1 MKNLI
6 IIIVVALGTLAL
18 ISACDN
24 SALNVQ
30 PLNEMSEND
39 VWNDSELTRL
49 YLNDIYQGMG
59 HGYVALA
66 IASGVDETKHTHG
79 WDDGPVRQSIIT
91 PDNLGFFR
99 SWANWFPHFRWDD
112 LYSKIRDANI
122 LLQNIGEVEMSD
134 SNKDIMTGE
143 ALFLRAYFYHNL
155 ARLWGG
161 VPILTTPHTMED
173 DFFVARNS
181 FEETIN
187 QIVTDLD
194 QAASLL
200 PEVQSQD
207 GRATMG
213 AALALKSR
221 VLLYA
226 ASDLYHDNPSGMP
239 ETGYNSANQQTMWRA
254 AKEAAQDV
262 IDMNFYSLFEAN
274 PAPGDSTAEN
284 YANIWLVDGHAETI
298 LQRHFTPSHSYQWF
312 QADIGLFNGPNGWH
326 NWGGDTPLQQHVD
339 AYEMADGTSFS
350 WDNTDHASDPY
361 VNRDPR
367 FYASIFYNGSQWR
380 QRPDNMLVYDPDGIV
395 ETAYYEVAGQNDLR
409 PGLDTRSGPI
419 EDWNGTNTGYYM
431 RKFLDPT
438 VNHQFE
444 MQDRPWIYMRYA
456 EILLNYAESSAELGE
471 YGDAR
476 DALNQIRRRAGMPDV
491 PVTESGEELLERVR
505 NERRVELAFEEH
517 RFFDVRRW
525 MIAPD
530 IYEDGQRIRI
540 IGRLNGDNSYNYEY
554 TVETADGRDWNDK
567 AYFLPIWRDEINSN
581 DNLIQNPGYN

>member
-6 IIIVVALGTLAL
+6 FIIIVTLGSLAFF
-18 ISACDN
+18 SACDH

-30 PLNEMSEND
+30 PLSEMSQED
-39 VWNDSELTRL
+39 VWNDPGLARL

-59 HGYVALA
+59 FGYVALA
-66 IASGVDETKHTHG
+66 LGSGVDETKHTHG

-99 SWANWFPHFRWDD
+99 SWANWFPHFRWDNN
-112 LYSKIRDANI
+112 YSKIRDANI
-122 LLQNIGEVEMSD
+122 FLQNIGDVEMSEND
-134 SNKDIMTGE
+134 RNVMTGE
-143 ALFLRAYFYHNL
+143 AMFLRAYFYHNL

-161 VPILTTPHTMED
+161 VPVLTTPHTLDD
-173 DFFVARNS
+173 DFFVTRNS
-181 FEETIN
+181 FEETID
-187 QIVTDLD
+187 QIVSDLD

-207 GRATMG
+207 GRATRG

-226 ASDLYHDNPSGMP
+226 ASDLYHVNPGGMP
-239 ETGYNSANQQTMWRA
+239 ETGYNGANQQALWRA
-254 AKEAAQDV
+254 AKDAAQDV
-262 IDMNFYSLFEAN
+262 IDMNFYSLYQAN
-274 PAPGDSTAEN
+274 PAPGDSAAEN

-298 LQRHFTPSHSYQWF
+298 LQRHFTPSYSYQWF

-339 AYEMADGTSFS
+339 AYEMADGTPFT
-350 WDNTDHASDPY
+350 WDNPDQANDPY

-380 QRPDNMLVYDPDGIV
+380 QRPDNMLALDPDGIV
-395 ETAYYEVAGQNDLR
+395 QTADYEVDGQSELR

-419 EDWNGTNTGYYM
+419 EDWNGTHTGYYM
-431 RKFLDPT
+431 RKFLDPA

-456 EILLNYAESSAELGE
+456 EILLNYAEASVELGE
-471 YGDAR
+471 YADAR

-491 PVTESGEELLERVR
+491 PGSETGEELLERVR

-517 RFFDVRRW
+517 RYFDVRRW

-530 IYEDGQRIRI
+530 VYEDGRRIRI
-540 IGRLNGDNSYNYEY
+540 IGRLNGDGSYTYEY
-554 TVETADGRDWNDK
+554 SVETTDNRGWNDR

-581 DNLIQNPGYN
+581 NNLVQNPGYD

>member
-1 MKNLI
+1 
-6 IIIVVALGTLAL
+6 
-18 ISACDN
+18 
-24 SALNVQ
+24 
-30 PLNEMSEND
+30 MSEND
-39 VWNDSELTRL
+39 KNT
-49 YLNDIYQGMG
+49 
-59 HGYVALA
+59 
-66 IASGVDETKHTHG
+66 
-79 WDDGPVRQSIIT
+79 
-91 PDNLGFFR
+91 
-99 SWANWFPHFRWDD
+99 
-112 LYSKIRDANI
+112 
-122 LLQNIGEVEMSD
+122 
-134 SNKDIMTGE
+134 MTGE

-161 VPILTTPHTMED
+161 VPVLTTPHTLDD
-173 DFFVARNS
+173 DFFVTRNS
-181 FEETIN
+181 FEETID
-187 QIVTDLD
+187 QIVSDLD
-194 QAASLL
+194 QAAALL

-207 GRATMG
+207 GRATRG

-226 ASDLYHDNPSGMP
+226 ASDLYHVNPSGMP
-239 ETGYNSANQQTMWRA
+239 ETGYNGANQQSMWRA
-254 AKEAAQDV
+254 AKDAAQDV
-262 IDMNFYSLFEAN
+262 IDMNFYSLYEAN
-274 PAPGDSTAEN
+274 PAPGDSAAEN

-298 LQRHFTPSHSYQWF
+298 LQRHFTPSYSYQWF

-339 AYEMADGTSFS
+339 AYEMADGTSFN
-350 WDNTDHASDPY
+350 WNNPDHANDPY

-380 QRPDNMLVYDPDGIV
+380 QRPDNMLALDPDGIV
-395 ETAYYEVAGQNDLR
+395 QTADYEVAGQSDLR

-419 EDWNGTNTGYYM
+419 EDWNGTHTGYYM

-456 EILLNYAESSAELGE
+456 EILLNYAEASVELGE
-471 YGDAR
+471 YADAR

-491 PVTESGEELLERVR
+491 PVSETGAELLDRVR

-530 IYEDGQRIRI
+530 VYDDGRRIRI
-540 IGRLNGDNSYNYEY
+540 IGRLNGDGSYTYEY
-554 TVETADGRDWNDK
+554 SVETTDNRGWNDR

-581 DNLIQNPGYN
+581 NNLVQNPGYD

>member
-1 MKNLI
+1 MKKLI
-6 IIIVVALGTLAL
+6 TIILVTLSALMLFF
-18 ISACDN
+18 ACDD
-24 SALNVQ
+24 SVLNMQ
-30 PLNEMSEND
+30 PLNEMSEED
-39 VWNDSELTRL
+39 VWNDPGLARL

-59 HGYVALA
+59 YGYVALA
-66 IASGVDETKHTHG
+66 LGSGVDETKHTHG

-99 SWANWFPHFRWDD
+99 SWETWFPHFQWDE
-112 LYSKIRDANI
+112 LYSKIRDTNI
-122 LLQNIGEVEMSD
+122 LLENIGDVEMPQD
-134 SNKDIMTGE
+134 GKDMMTGE
-143 ALFLRAYFYHNL
+143 AYFLRAYFYHNL

-161 VPILTTPHTMED
+161 VPVLTEAHSLED
-173 DFFVARNS
+173 DFFVSRAS
-181 FEETIN
+181 FEETVN
-187 QIVTDLD
+187 QIVADLD

-200 PEVQSQD
+200 PDVQDVD
-207 GRATMG
+207 GRITRG

-226 ASDLYHDNPSGMP
+226 ASDLYNENPGGMA
-239 ETGYNSANQQTMWRA
+239 ETGYTGGDQQSRWRA
-254 AKEAAQDV
+254 AKDAAQDV
-262 IDMNFYSLFEAN
+262 IDLNLYNLYEAN

-284 YANIWLVDGHAETI
+284 YANIWLDDGHNEAI
-298 LQRHFTPSHSYQWF
+298 LQRHFTSSYPYGWF

-350 WDNTDHASDPY
+350 WDDPAHASDPY

-380 QRPDNMLVYDPDGIV
+380 QRPDNMLALDSEGIV
-395 ETAYYEVAGQNDLR
+395 ETADYEVEGQSELR

-419 EDWNGTNTGYYM
+419 EDWNGTHTGYYM
-431 RKFLDPT
+431 RKFLDPN

-444 MQDRPWIYMRYA
+444 MQERPWIYMRYA
-456 EILLNYAESSAELGE
+456 EILLNYAEASAELGE
-471 YGDAR
+471 VADAR
-476 DALNQIRRRAGMPDV
+476 DALNQIRNRAGMPDV
-491 PVTESGEELLERVR
+491 PSSETGEELLERVR

-530 IYEDGQRIRI
+530 VYEDGRRISI
-540 IGRLNGDNSYNYEY
+540 IGRLNGDGSYTYEY
-554 TVETADGRDWNDK
+554 SVETADNRGWDDR

-581 DNLIQNPGYN
+581 DNLVQNPGYN